1 MRDSRKH
8 EKQARSLASCTASP
22 RALTDAGGARR
33 RARRLS
39 TLVLIGAPACAQA
52 ALVLCAIQLPDRV
65 LELAAAHVAICGLF
79 GAAFLL
85 MSRNGTPSTFVV
97 LYLVSVAALGP
108 AGVIGCAWLKLVS
121 RIPVRSAESPGA
133 WYESMLPQVRFDP
146 ARRLVERIAW
156 RGPTSTGDSTVASFA
171 DVLELG
177 TVEQKRAVVTRV
189 ADHFRPEFAETLRR
203 ALNDP
208 EPAIRVQAATAA
220 ARVENGFLERSVQLE
235 AARTA
240 RPEDSDL
247 LRQIASHHESYA
259 RSGLL
264 DADRAANER
273 RSALALHRMLL
284 ETSGPDPDLIAAA
297 ARLHLELEEPA
308 AAMGVL
314 TPLLDLHPLPDAAV
328 APLAQALYLTGRF
341 GSLRDL
347 GEQLLARLGLGED
360 ESVRDALRLW
370 CRHHA

>member
-1 MRDSRKH
+1 MSDSRTR
-8 EKQARSLASCTASP
+8 ENRAPALASRKARL
-22 RALTDAGGARR
+22 RALADAGGARPPG
-33 RARRLS
+33 RRLS
-39 TLVLIGAPACAQA
+39 TLAMIGAVACAQA

-65 LELAAAHVAICGLF
+65 LELAAAHVAICVLS

-121 RIPVRSAESPGA
+121 LVPLRSAESDEA
-133 WYESMLPQVRFDP
+133 WYERMLPQVRFDP
-146 ARRLVERIAW
+146 ARRLFELVAW
-156 RGPTSTGDSTVASFA
+156 RGPTSSGDSTVASFV

-220 ARVENGFLERSVQLE
+220 ARVENQFLERSVELE

-240 RPEDSDL
+240 RPEDPEL
-247 LRQIASHHESYA
+247 WRQIARHHESYA

-264 DADRAANER
+264 DIDRAANER
-273 RSALALHRMLL
+273 RSALALYRMLL
-284 ETSGPDPDLIAAA
+284 ETSGPDPDLTADA

-314 TPLLDLHPLPDAAV
+314 TPLLDCHPLPHAVV

-341 GSLRDL
+341 GLLRDF
-347 GEQLLARLGLGED
+347 GDQLLAQLDSGED

-370 CRHHA
+370 CHHHA